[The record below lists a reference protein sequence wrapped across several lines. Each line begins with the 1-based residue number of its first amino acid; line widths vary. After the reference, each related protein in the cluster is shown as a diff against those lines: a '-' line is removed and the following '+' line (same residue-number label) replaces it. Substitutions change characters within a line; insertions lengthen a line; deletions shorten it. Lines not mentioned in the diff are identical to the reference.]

1 MTSMKKLVLGAL
13 LLATA
18 ACSGA
23 NPADQFT
30 QKDQAAIRER
40 NEAFVKAFNAKD
52 VTQILGIYAENSTFM
67 PPNQPLI
74 RGKDALKTFYDDLL
88 KSGATDL
95 KLEVN
100 EVSGHG
106 PLAYQ
111 SGTYEM
117 NVKPASG
124 AASHDRGKYLFI
136 LRRMGDTWRLEY
148 TVWNSDLP
156 PGGN

>member
-1 MTSMKKLVLGAL
+1 MKKLVLGAL

-52 VTQILGIYAENSTFM
+52 VTQILGLYAENSTFM

-95 KLEVN
+95 KLDVT

-124 AASHDRGKYLFI
+124 AASHDRGKYLFV

>member
-1 MTSMKKLVLGAL
+1 M
-13 LLATA
+13 LAAA

-52 VTQILGIYAENSTFM
+52 VSQILAIYAENSVFM

-74 RGKDALKTFYDDLL
+74 RGKDALRTFYDDLL
-88 KSGATDL
+88 KSGATGL
-95 KLEVN
+95 KLDVT

-111 SGTYEM
+111 SGSYEM

-124 AASHDRGKYLFI
+124 PTTHDRGKYLFV